1 MEKGKRIR
9 LLDALRGVSIIG
21 MILHHILYD
30 LYTFGF
36 VPPSIAFSPWVTRLY
51 TPLVATMFMLI
62 SGICCRFTRN
72 NVKRGIKTLAA
83 ALLVTVVTVIVGQ
96 PIIFGVLHFFG
107 CAMIIYGLC
116 GKLLD
121 RIPRKAAPVL
131 WIILFVLCN
140 VLLLHRTYEVP
151 GLWWLGIHSSSF
163 YSADYYPLLPW
174 IFMFFLGTWLGQ
186 NVVEGKFPQWFYTA
200 GEPHLE
206 SMGRHALLIYLAHQP
221 VCYGLCWL
229 MSVLLK

>member
-9 LLDALRGVSIIG
+9 MLDAIRGACILG
-21 MILHHILYD
+21 MIVHHLAYD
-30 LYTFGF
+30 LYLFGF
-36 VPPSIAFSPWVTRLY
+36 IPDELIFSPWITRLFS
-51 TPLVATMFMLI
+51 PAVASIFMLI

-72 NVKRGIKTLAA
+72 NIKRGIKTLAA
-83 ALLVTVVTVIVGQ
+83 SLLVTVVTVFMGQ

-116 GKLLD
+116 HTAVDKV
-121 RIPRKAAPVL
+121 PRKVAPVL
-131 WIILFVLCN
+131 WISLFVVCY

-163 YSADYYPLLPW
+163 RSADYYPLLPW
-174 IFMFFLGTWLGQ
+174 IFMFFLGTWLG
-186 NVVEGKFPQWFYTA
+186 NYVVEGRLPSRFYTA

-206 SMGRHALLIYLAHQP
+206 YIGRHALIIYLAHQP
-221 VCYGLCWL
+221 VSYALCWL
-229 MSVLLK
+229 LSAIFK